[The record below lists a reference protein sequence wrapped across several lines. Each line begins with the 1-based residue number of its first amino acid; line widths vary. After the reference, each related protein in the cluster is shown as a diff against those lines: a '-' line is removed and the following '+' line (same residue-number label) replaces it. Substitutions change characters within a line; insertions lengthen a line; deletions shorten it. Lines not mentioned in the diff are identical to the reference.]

1 MSYVVQH
8 VKGLNYCLLFTHK
21 RFRINIL
28 VVADEM
34 TEFCWSL
41 NSGPMLVWFVEV
53 LCLNQY
59 VQSLC
64 KQSRTYLINE
74 LLWCNQEGNRWMHLI
89 IDTDFHFQS
98 VELEQNKSQTFKRDP
113 PAHKCRWFKLISEFS
128 LTGHFIG
135 YSWAVKGWSPF
146 VFRAVSVLQVLGHI
160 DMITSH
166 SCCISVSNLPFYHVP
181 KVNFP
186 VLGWLESRQWGLWDH
201 LLLVPGDDC
210 GWKYHLLL
218 PSKSLK
224 ATFMPILMLV
234 QASVGCLVHV

>member
-1 MSYVVQH
+1 
-8 VKGLNYCLLFTHK
+8 
-21 RFRINIL
+21 
-28 VVADEM
+28 M
-34 TEFCWSL
+34 TEFCWRL

-53 LCLNQY
+53 LHLNQY

-74 LLWCNQEGNRWMHLI
+74 LLWCNREGNRWMHLI

-98 VELEQNKSQTFKRDP
+98 VEQGQNKSQPFKRDP
-113 PAHKCRWFKLISEFS
+113 LLTNVVGLNWSQSILPPATLSGTAGQWKV
-128 LTGHFIG
+128 G
-135 YSWAVKGWSPF
+135 APF
-146 VFRAVSVLQVLGHI
+146 VFRAAPILQVSYWHDNITQLLHI
-160 DMITSH
+160 S
-166 SCCISVSNLPFYHVP
+166 LPFYHVP

-186 VLGWLESRQWGLWDH
+186 VLSWLEVHQSGLWDH

-224 ATFMPILMLV
+224 STFLPILMLV
-234 QASVGCLVHV
+234 RASVGWLVHV